1 VRGSGDLYTKE
12 YLESCRARLAPGG
25 VACLWVPLYQMGV
38 SDVRDVLRTFC
49 AVFPS
54 VALFY
59 GGEDLV
65 AVGGQEVGDPR
76 APAGAALEQLE
87 RLSAADLGRLVVA
100 RRDRIVAAVGEG
112 PILGDDA
119 LRLEYSTPRQV
130 DDHEAA
136 DCLLWVRD
144 LWGSPPPPYGSLLL
158 ALAAKKRG
166 DGDAMWAHLDAA
178 QKEAPGSAHVR
189 RTMGELCLVGAGDAI
204 REGRLEEGARYFRIA
219 RGYLAGDTRLT
230 GLEADLRAAQAEAEA
245 AAGNAEAAKELF
257 AAARELFGRLLE
269 RDPASDYLR
278 RKIAAL
284 P

>member
-1 VRGSGDLYTKE
+1 
-12 YLESCRARLAPGG
+12 
-25 VACLWVPLYQMGV
+25 MGV

-65 AVGGQEVGDPR
+65 AVGGQEVLLPR
-76 APAGAALEQLE
+76 TPSGEAFEQLR
-87 RLSAADLGRLVVA
+87 RLSAEDLPRLEVA
-100 RRDRIVAAVGEG
+100 RRDRIVAAVGDG
-112 PILGDDA
+112 PILTDDA

-136 DCLLWVRD
+136 DCLLWVHD

-158 ALAAKKRG
+158 AVAAKKSG

-178 QKEAPGSAHVR
+178 LKEAPASAHVR
-189 RTMGELCLVGAGDAI
+189 RTMGEICLVCAGDAV
-204 REGRLEEGARYFRIA
+204 REGRLEDGNRYFRVA
-219 RGYLAGDTRLT
+219 RGYLAGDTRLV
-230 GLEADLRAAQAEAEA
+230 GLEADLRAAQAEA
-245 AAGNAEAAKELF
+245 AGSEEAAKELL
-257 AAARELFGRLLE
+257 AAARELYERLLE
-269 RDPASDYLR
+269 RDPGSSYLK

-284 P
+284 R